1 MFIIQH
7 VHYYIRYGGGS
18 FSFARLIRTLTKS
31 FSTEWELQEVDMF
44 FAEHQDAGS
53 GTLAVEQAKE
63 TIRGNIFWLKTNM
76 EVVNNWFDENIPV

>member
-1 MFIIQH
+1 
-7 VHYYIRYGGGS
+7 
-18 FSFARLIRTLTKS
+18 
-31 FSTEWELQEVDMF
+31 MF